1 MQLWVLAWEQGVGTM
16 EDASVSVYF
25 WFWPNILLQFVWFSA
40 TILANFCVVFG
51 FRTMFAFDRQ
61 TGEQYIQFHLAE
73 VWPNYSASVKLH
85 ASCSVIVHKRWKGD
99 GSGRQ
104 TDIQNLDIYASDVE
118 VTIMFCSFLFIF
130 IAVVSLT
137 YRKSTANVT

>member
-51 FRTMFAFDRQ
+51 FGRMFAFDF
-61 TGEQYIQFHLAE
+61 GIQFHFAE

-104 TDIQNLDIYASDVE
+104 TDIQNLDIYASAVE
-118 VTIMFCSFLFIF
+118 VTIMFCLFLFIF

>member
-25 WFWPNILLQFVWFSA
+25 WFWPNILLQFIWFSA

-51 FRTMFAFDRQ
+51 FGRMFAFDF
-61 TGEQYIQFHLAE
+61 GIQFHLAE

-99 GSGRQ
+99 GSG
-104 TDIQNLDIYASDVE
+104 
-118 VTIMFCSFLFIF
+118 CH
-130 IAVVSLT
+130 
-137 YRKSTANVT
+137 

>member
-1 MQLWVLAWEQGVGTM
+1 MGVGLGTGCGNYG
-16 EDASVSVYF
+16 DASVSVYF

-51 FRTMFAFDRQ
+51 FGRMFAFDF
-61 TGEQYIQFHLAE
+61 GIQFHLAE

-85 ASCSVIVHKRWKGD
+85 ANCSVIVHKRWKGD

-104 TDIQNLDIYASDVE
+104 TDIQNLDIYASAVE